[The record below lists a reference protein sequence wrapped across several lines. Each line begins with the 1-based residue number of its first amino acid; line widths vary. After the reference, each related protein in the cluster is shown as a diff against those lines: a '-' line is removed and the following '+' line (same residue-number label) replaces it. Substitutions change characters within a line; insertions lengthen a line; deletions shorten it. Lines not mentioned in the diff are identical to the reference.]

1 MARTSRPRPSCR
13 RASGRR
19 KQGKEEVYH
28 TKMWMLMKGLT
39 GKDYRAGH
47 KWSKKQ
53 LMAIT
58 PDKIARFI
66 KERVYGDAD
75 AKLDEDPPIHLRT
88 NTILMWKS
96 LVLLH
101 VGPGHSVFRGREGR
115 QPDKIHAGE
124 PHHPRHEEDGSGP
137 AR

>member
-1 MARTSRPRPSCR
+1 MARTSRPRPSR
-13 RASGRR
+13 RKASGRR

-28 TKMWMLMKGLT
+28 TKMRMLMKGLT

-53 LMAIT
+53 LIAIT

-75 AKLDEDPPIHLRT
+75 AKPDEDPPIHLRT
-88 NTILMWKS
+88 NTILMWKKP
-96 LVLLH
+96 
-101 VGPGHSVFRGREGR
+101 GPTSCWTRAQR
-115 QPDKIHAGE
+115 I
-124 PHHPRHEEDGSGP
+124 PRSRRSTTQRNP
-137 AR
+137 RR